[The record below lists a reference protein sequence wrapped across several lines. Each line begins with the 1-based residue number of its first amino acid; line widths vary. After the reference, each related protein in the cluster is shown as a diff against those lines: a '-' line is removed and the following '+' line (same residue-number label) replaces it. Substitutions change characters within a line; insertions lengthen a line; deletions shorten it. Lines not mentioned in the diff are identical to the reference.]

1 MNIHIAT
8 DHAGLD
14 FKNTLTNHLRSKG
27 YEVTDHGAY
36 DFDANDDYPGFII
49 AAAEAVASD
58 WEKGIDSLG
67 VVFGGSGNG
76 EQMAANKVKGIRS
89 ALVWNEDTAKLAR
102 EHNNANVVSIGA
114 RQHSEDEA
122 IRLIEIF
129 LETPFSGDERHVRRI
144 GQIANYEQTG
154 SV

>member
-1 MNIHIAT
+1 M
-8 DHAGLD
+8 
-14 FKNTLTNHLRSKG
+14 
-27 YEVTDHGAY
+27 
-36 DFDANDDYPGFII
+36 DA
-49 AAAEAVASD
+49 
-58 WEKGIDSLG
+58 K
-67 VVFGGSGNG
+67 
-76 EQMAANKVKGIRS
+76 KCKGIRS

-102 EHNNANVVSIGA
+102 THNNANVVSIGA